1 MKNKIENPIKYNLKH
16 KNNMKLVIVES
27 PAKCKKIESYLGPG
41 YKCVASFGHI
51 TGILNGLKDI
61 DIANGFKPKFGQLK
75 NKSKY
80 INSLRKAIK
89 QADEIIL
96 ATDDDREG
104 EAIAWHICKQFKLP
118 LQQTKRIIFNEI
130 TKPALTSA
138 IKTPTLVNIDKVN
151 AQQARQVLDLLV
163 GFTISPILWKFIS
176 RKSGLSAGRCQTPA
190 LRIIYDNANDISK
203 NPGKLVY
210 ETGFQYKELLFKLN
224 NHFSKSES
232 VEKFLVSS
240 KKFEHVLKCGAVREN
255 IIKKPPIPLTTS
267 ILQQKASNELHF
279 SPKRTMQLAQK
290 LYEGGHI
297 TYMRTDSKKY
307 SAKFI
312 KEASKHI
319 TSKYGKKYLSSY
331 VKKLCNNV
339 KSKKENNAQEAHEA
353 IRPTKVELEEAG
365 NDKAQQNLY
374 NLIRCITMESCMIP
388 AVYKSICA
396 TINSPTKY
404 VYKNSQEQVVEPGW
418 KIVRGYEEQNPN
430 FHYFST
436 QKKELNVKY
445 SKITSIPTLKDK
457 KMHYTEAKLVQTLEK
472 KGIGR
477 PSTFSS
483 IISKIQD
490 RGYVKKM
497 DVEGKK
503 IKTICF
509 ELKDTITKKEE
520 EKSYGVER
528 NKLVM
533 QNTGKIVIEFLIKHF
548 DEMFVYD
555 YTKHMEDDLDKI
567 SRGNKNYVELCS
579 YIYNNLSQL
588 SNTIKMDQKQI
599 YKIDDHHTYMIGK
612 YGPVIRKDVDGE
624 TTFINVK
631 KDLDMETVKSGTY
644 TLEEMIA
651 LQKNSN
657 VVLGKYKNNDVI
669 CKKGQYGLY
678 IVCNGKNYSIK
689 HIKKEQNKI
698 KLEDVLGVIE
708 SKTGN
713 SNILKKV
720 NDSVSIRKGKYGEY
734 IFYKTESMSKPKF
747 LKLKNILWKNLNN
760 EEILNWIKN
769 EYNI

>member
-1 MKNKIENPIKYNLKH
+1 MKKTLI
-16 KNNMKLVIVES
+16 IVES

-75 NKSKY
+75 TKSKY

-190 LRIIYDNANDISK
+190 LRIIYDNANDISE

-210 ETGFQYKELLFKLN
+210 ETSFQYKELLFKLN
-224 NHFSKSES
+224 NHFSKPES

-240 KKFEHVLKCGAVREN
+240 KEFEHVLKCGAVREN

-319 TSKYGKKYLSSY
+319 ISSYGKKYLSSS

-353 IRPTKVELEEAG
+353 IRPTKVGVETAG
-365 NDKAQQNLY
+365 KDKAQQNLY

-430 FHYFST
+430 FHYFT
-436 QKKELNVKY
+436 RQKKELNVKY

-579 YIYNNLSQL
+579 YIYNNLTQL

-599 YKIDDHHTYMIGK
+599 YKIDDNHTYMIGK
-612 YGPVIRKDVDGE
+612 YGPVIKKEEDGE
-624 TTFINVK
+624 TSFINVK
-631 KDLDMETVKSGTY
+631 KDLDMEDVKSGTY

-651 LQKNSN
+651 PQKNSN

-689 HIKKEQNKI
+689 HIKKAQNKI
-698 KLEDVLGVIE
+698 KLEDVLGVLQGK
-708 SKTGN
+708 SSN

-720 NDSVSIRKGKYGEY
+720 NDCVSIRKGKYGEY
-734 IFYKTESMSKPKF
+734 IFYKTESMTKPKF

>member
-1 MKNKIENPIKYNLKH
+1 MKNKIEKPIKYNLKYR
-16 KNNMKLVIVES
+16 NNMKLVIVES

-75 NKSKY
+75 TKSKY

-210 ETGFQYKELLFKLN
+210 ETGFQYKELIFKLN

-319 TSKYGKKYLSSY
+319 TSKYGKKYLSSS

-353 IRPTKVELEEAG
+353 IRPTKVGVETAG

-430 FHYFST
+430 FHYFAT

-509 ELKDTITKKEE
+509 ELKDTITRKEE

-579 YIYNNLSQL
+579 YIYNNLTQL

-720 NDSVSIRKGKYGEY
+720 SDCVSIRKGKYGEY

>member
-1 MKNKIENPIKYNLKH
+1 
-16 KNNMKLVIVES
+16 MKLVIVES

-61 DIANGFKPKFGQLK
+61 DIANGFKPNFGQLK
-75 NKSKY
+75 TKTKY
-80 INSLRKAIK
+80 INSLRKSIK

-104 EAIAWHICKQFKLP
+104 EAIAWHICKQFNLP
-118 LQQTKRIIFNEI
+118 LNQTKRIIFNEI

-138 IKTPTLVNIDKVN
+138 IKNPTLVNIDKVN

-190 LRIIYDNANDISK
+190 LRIIYDNMSDISE

-210 ETGFQYKELLFKLN
+210 ETSFQYNELSFKLN
-224 NHFSKSES
+224 NHFSKKES

-240 KKFEHVLKCGAVREN
+240 KEFQHVLKCGTVREN
-255 IIKKPPIPLTTS
+255 IVKKPPIPLTTS

-319 TSKYGKKYLSSY
+319 ISSYGKKYLSLS
-331 VKKLCNNV
+331 VKNLCNNV

-353 IRPTKVELEEAG
+353 IRPTKVGVEEAG

-396 TINSPTKY
+396 TINSPIKY

-418 KIVRGYEEQNPN
+418 KIVRGYEEQNAN
-430 FHYFST
+430 FHYFVT
-436 QKKELNVKY
+436 QKKELNVNY
-445 SKITSIPTLKDK
+445 IKITGIPTLKDK
-457 KMHYTEAKLVQTLEK
+457 KLHYTEAKLVQTLEK

-503 IKTICF
+503 IKTVSF
-509 ELKDTITKKEE
+509 ELKDKITKKEE

-528 NKLVM
+528 NKLVL

-555 YTKHMEDDLDKI
+555 YTKNMEDDLDKI
-567 SRGNKNYVELCS
+567 SRGNKNYIDLCS
-579 YIYNNLSQL
+579 YIYNNLTQL

-599 YKIDDHHTYMIGK
+599 YKIDEKHTYMIGK
-612 YGPVIRKDVDGE
+612 YGPVIRKDEDGE

-644 TLEEMIA
+644 TLEEMIDQ
-651 LQKNSN
+651 QKNSN
-657 VVLGKYKNNDVI
+657 IVLGKYKNNDVI

-678 IVCNGKNYSIK
+678 IVCDGKNYSIK
-689 HIKKEQNKI
+689 HVKKTQNKI
-698 KLEDVLGVIE
+698 KLEDVLGVLE
-708 SKTGN
+708 GKSSNN

-720 NDSVSIRKGKYGEY
+720 SECVSIRKGKYGEY
-734 IFYKTESMSKPKF
+734 IFYKTESMNKPKF